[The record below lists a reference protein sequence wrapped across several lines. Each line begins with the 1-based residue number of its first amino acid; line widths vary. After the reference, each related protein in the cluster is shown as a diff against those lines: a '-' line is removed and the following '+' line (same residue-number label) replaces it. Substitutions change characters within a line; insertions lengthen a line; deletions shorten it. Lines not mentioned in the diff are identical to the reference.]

1 MHNGL
6 LLMNPA
12 KQMSRNKFRKNSPP
26 TQYRPSVDHH
36 HHHHHH
42 PPHQISKYHRLILYF
57 DKILCY
63 HYSEAPQNKDHVPA
77 ELSAIPYSSPG
88 VVS

>member
-26 TQYRPSVDHH
+26 TQYRPSVDH
-36 HHHHHH
+36 
-42 PPHQISKYHRLILYF
+42 PPLQISKYHRLILYF